1 MAIIGI
7 SGHSGSGKNTVGI
20 IIQYLLSQ
28 EGKPPIE
35 EVCKNYSDNEWWLED
50 SSGWELRMFADKLK
64 DIAEHITGI
73 SKDKFEYQDFKKT
86 ELGPEWNTIEYIKK
100 YKEPFPTDD
109 SIPIEIKEVSKPMTV
124 RELLQKLGTDA
135 MRNNLHP
142 NIWVNALMADYKC
155 EFQIIADS
163 QLTNNPLPLQ
173 IPTNELGQDPNWII
187 TDVRFMNEAIAIK
200 NQGGIIIRVDRPSV
214 QLVNDHPSETALDN
228 WNFDYKVANVSDIFD
243 LKQNIEQILK
253 HKQLL

>member
-1 MAIIGI
+1 MIIGI

-35 EVCKNYSDNEWWLED
+35 EVCKNYSENEWWLEE
-50 SSGWELRMFADKLK
+50 SSGWELKMFAGKLK

-73 SKDKFEYQDFKKT
+73 DIEKFEDQEFKKT
-86 ELGPEWNTIEYIKK
+86 NLGPEWNTIDYVKR

-109 SIPIEIKEVSKPMTV
+109 SIPIEITEVNKPMTI

-142 NIWVNALMADYKC
+142 NIWVNALMCDYIK
-155 EFQIIADS
+155 DDDGD
-163 QLTNNPLPLQ
+163 L
-173 IPTNELGQDPNWII
+173 PNWII

-200 NQGGIIIRVDRPSV
+200 NQGGFIIRVNRPDV
-214 QLVNDHPSETALDN
+214 ELINDHQSETELDN

-243 LKQNIEQILK
+243 LKQHVEQILK

>member
-20 IIQYLLSQ
+20 IIQYLLSK
-28 EGKPPIE
+28 EGKPSIE
-35 EVCKNYSDNEWWLED
+35 EVCKNYSENEWWLEE
-50 SSGWELRMFADKLK
+50 SSGWELKMFAGKLK

-73 SKDKFEYQDFKKT
+73 DIEKFEDQEFKKT
-86 ELGPEWNTIEYIKK
+86 NLGPEWNTIDYVKR

-109 SIPIEIKEVSKPMTV
+109 SIPIEITEVNKPMTV

-142 NIWVNALMADYKC
+142 NIWVNALMCDYTK
-155 EFQIIADS
+155 DDDGD
-163 QLTNNPLPLQ
+163 L
-173 IPTNELGQDPNWII
+173 PNWII

-200 NQGGIIIRVDRPSV
+200 NQGGFIIRVDRPDIK
-214 QLVNDHPSETALDN
+214 LINDHPSETELDN
-228 WNFDYKVANVSDIFD
+228 WNFDYKVANVSDLFD